1 MRTCVTGHFRTSNRR
16 NPKRPNGASHAA
28 FAAAGFVVVVVVA
41 LLSFGRS
48 VVMAQGA
55 GDAQN
60 GKKLFADKGCVGCHG
75 PDARGMLPTESPT
88 GGPRIAPP
96 PLAMAAFVDFV
107 RNPTGKMVPF
117 SAQDISDAQLG
128 DVYAYLQS
136 AAPGG
141 AANGNGG
148 VGNGNAQGGGGRQA
162 AAPGQA
168 IDSMSDVMTSM
179 VYPATNNILFFV
191 YRGGPQNDTDWT
203 SVQRSAVLLAESGNV
218 LLMRGPTGDQGDWAK
233 DARALVEAGAA
244 VYRAARAKDT
254 KTLLTTDQAIN
265 ASCVTC
271 HKQYRFTGAPEK
283 SLYDSGP
290 PAPARR

>member
-1 MRTCVTGHFRTSNRR
+1 MRTCVTGHFRNNNQP
-16 NPKRPNGASHAA
+16 NPKRAKRTSRSA
-28 FAAAGFVVVVVVA
+28 FVFGAAGFAALVVVA
-41 LLSFGRS
+41 LLSLGRS
-48 VVMAQGA
+48 VVLAQGA
-55 GDAQN
+55 GDAGN
-60 GKKLFADKGCVGCHG
+60 GKKLFADKGCIGCHG

-96 PLAMAAFVDFV
+96 PLAMAPFVAFV

-141 AANGNGG
+141 AAAGAGNGG
-148 VGNGNAQGGGGRQA
+148 GGGAARQA
-162 AAPGQA
+162 PAVAMGQP
-168 IDSMSDVMTSM
+168 IDSMSDVMVSM

-218 LLMRGPTGDQGDWAK
+218 LLTRAPNGDQGDWAK
-233 DARALVEAGAA
+233 DARLLVDAGAA

-271 HKQYRFTGAPEK
+271 HKQYRFTGPPEK

-290 PAPARR
+290 PAPSR

>member
-1 MRTCVTGHFRTSNRR
+1 MRIRVRGQVQAGNQPRALRSVF
-16 NPKRPNGASHAA
+16 AL
-28 FAAAGFVVVVVVA
+28 AAASVAAGVVVA
-41 LLSFGRS
+41 LLSFGHS
-48 VVMAQGA
+48 VVLAQGA
-55 GDAQN
+55 GDAAN
-60 GKKLFADKGCVGCHG
+60 GKKLFADKGCIGCHG

-96 PLAMAAFVDFV
+96 PLALGAFVAFV

-117 SAQDISDAQLG
+117 SAQDISDTQLG

-141 AANGNGG
+141 AANGQSAGT
-148 VGNGNAQGGGGRQA
+148 GNGNGGGARQMPA
-162 AAPGQA
+162 VAMGQP
-168 IDSMSDVMTSM
+168 IDSMSDVMVSM

-191 YRGGPQNDTDWT
+191 YRGGPTSDTDWT

-218 LLMRGPTGDQGDWAK
+218 LMARGPNGDQGDWAK
-233 DARALVEAGAA
+233 DARLLVDAGAA

-254 KTLLTTDQAIN
+254 KALLTTDVAIN

-290 PAPARR
+290 PARP